1 MERCRTGLRTGAI
14 IKRATD
20 ENVELAYTTV
30 STVDLRV
37 QLAEGFSSSYLPQL
51 RPQVITHLRV
61 KPGIDTVAISFRTT
75 RPTIPVVELRESNG
89 AFLEGRLPLLGG
101 LQTRHT
107 CVFGLDKPLAPNT
120 KLNFRIEAFGP
131 TLDPASPNK
140 AVVTGEFMTGAR
152 IAEVFFESLDVL
164 AYSDPGDGEFM
175 FVFGVGNAETGSLL
189 DTTFWPDLGTTDIG
203 EDDSAVPLNQR
214 TSLLPS
220 PVRLWL
226 QVMGTESD
234 YAMPWDSR
242 SIGSGLP
249 LQFKGV
255 GRKYEESGIAQ
266 RSTVTVIVDIGEEP
280 GRRMIPFDMDTED
293 SPTHFTVSGH
303 IAVHAFEGEL
313 ISTKMI
319 KSAKRPRRL
328 AYLDEPGSIAHLG
341 GADGGAVQ
349 TVALG
354 SDGAMHCLRSR
365 ASDAKTDD
373 GMWDRFE
380 LSGRGTPVTIARD
393 SGTLEI
399 LDLDRG
405 GSVLYARVGKRAE
418 ETKWT
423 DLGGEFRHLVCLHT
437 AGETADASD
446 RVWVFGI
453 AQDGSLSV
461 RDLAAKRKAWTRLG
475 KRNFRLVA
483 PANIGR
489 GALFAVVDNSEVVV
503 FVKGQEDWA
512 ELASGVSVPANTRL
526 VHAGETSGLGGK
538 RQSDISAYLAALGEG
553 QEVSIFSWP
562 NFPDGAPKR
571 EWRKLG
577 TLQEL
582 LFDDQRKRP
591 SRPRRERAKA

>member
-1 MERCRTGLRTGAI
+1 MTRKRLTGERERTSRVYPLLR
-14 IKRATD
+14 
-20 ENVELAYTTV
+20 TV

-75 RPTIPVVELRESNG
+75 RPTIPVVESRESNG

-131 TLDPASPNK
+131 TLDPASLNK

-175 FVFGVGNAETGSLL
+175 FVFGVGNAETGALL

-280 GRRMIPFDMDTED
+280 GRRMIPFDMDTGD

-313 ISTKMI
+313 ISTKMT

-365 ASDAKTDD
+365 NDYRLKADVGSIIEEFADLKIKF
-373 GMWDRFE
+373 RF
-380 LSGRGTPVTIARD
+380 
-393 SGTLEI
+393 
-399 LDLDRG
+399 
-405 GSVLYARVGKRAE
+405 
-418 ETKWT
+418 
-423 DLGGEFRHLVCLHT
+423 
-437 AGETADASD
+437 
-446 RVWVFGI
+446 
-453 AQDGSLSV
+453 
-461 RDLAAKRKAWTRLG
+461 
-475 KRNFRLVA
+475 
-483 PANIGR
+483 
-489 GALFAVVDNSEVVV
+489 
-503 FVKGQEDWA
+503 
-512 ELASGVSVPANTRL
+512 
-526 VHAGETSGLGGK
+526 
-538 RQSDISAYLAALGEG
+538 GEG
-553 QEVSIFSWP
+553 VPNLEPRDDIKITDPDPIVRCVEGDPDEAVLVQRRWSWP
-562 NFPDGAPKR
+562 GPNKRSVYNIRSEGREFTSNRMPDCH
-571 EWRKLG
+571 
-577 TLQEL
+577 
-582 LFDDQRKRP
+582 
-591 SRPRRERAKA
+591 